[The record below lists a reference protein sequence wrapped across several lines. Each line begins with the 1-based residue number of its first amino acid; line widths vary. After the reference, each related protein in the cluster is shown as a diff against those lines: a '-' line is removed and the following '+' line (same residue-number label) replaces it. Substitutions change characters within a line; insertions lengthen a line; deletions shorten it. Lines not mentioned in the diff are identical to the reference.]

1 MDEAVAWREE
11 RNAVIWSNTGGNGE
25 RQRCCDERI
34 DERAGGGM
42 RDDGYDNDTDRSR
55 RRRSKE
61 TRRNSKTRE
70 QDEGRDDR

>member
-34 DERAGGGM
+34 DERAGGG
-42 RDDGYDNDTDRSR
+42 
-55 RRRSKE
+55 
-61 TRRNSKTRE
+61 
-70 QDEGRDDR
+70 DER